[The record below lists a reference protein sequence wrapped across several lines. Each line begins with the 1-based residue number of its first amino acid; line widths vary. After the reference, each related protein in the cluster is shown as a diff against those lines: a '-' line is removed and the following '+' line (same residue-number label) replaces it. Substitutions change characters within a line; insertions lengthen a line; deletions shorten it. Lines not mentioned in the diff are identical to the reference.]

1 MQRRAFVVV
10 IDACGVGALP
20 DAAAYGDTG
29 ANTLLHVALAVGG
42 LAVPT
47 LAALGLGNILALPGV
62 AASRTPLLHGRLAP
76 LGPGKDSSNGHWE
89 LMGVVVEQAPPAYPE
104 GLPTELLAH
113 VEATIG
119 TPVLCNRH
127 HEGIAAIEEYG
138 VEHLASGAP
147 ILYTSQDSVI
157 QLAAHTSAVPIDV
170 LYAMCGTLRAS
181 LPGAGAVRRV
191 IARPFE
197 GRPGAF
203 VRTAG
208 RRDYTLPPPSP
219 SQLELLAQA
228 GIEVHGVGKAPALF
242 DGIGFSA
249 QHAGATNSEAIAS
262 VEQLIGEL
270 DGGLVFA
277 NLIETDQLY
286 GHRKDP
292 AGFHRALQE
301 IDAALAR
308 WLHAA
313 RQEDLIIVTADH
325 GCDPASAHSDHTREY
340 APLLAAF
347 SGHGG
352 RRHDGLLADV
362 GASVLDWLTGE
373 RARLPG
379 RSFIANA

>member
-20 DAAAYGDTG
+20 DAADYGDAG
-29 ANTLLHVALAVGG
+29 ANTLLHVASAVGG
-42 LAVPT
+42 LVLPT

-62 AASRTPLLHGRLAP
+62 AASPAPVLHGRLAP

-89 LMGVVVEQAPPAYPE
+89 LMGVVVEEAPPVYAE

-119 TPVLCNRH
+119 SPVLCNRPR
-127 HEGIAAIEEYG
+127 EGIAAIEEYG
-138 VEHLASGAP
+138 VEHLANGAP
-147 ILYTSQDSVI
+147 ILYTSADSVI
-157 QLAAHTSAVPIDV
+157 QLAAHGAAVPAEV
-170 LYAMCGTLRAS
+170 LYAMCAVLRAS
-181 LPGAGAVRRV
+181 LPGSGAVRRV

-197 GRPGAF
+197 GQPGAF
-203 VRTAG
+203 TRTAG
-208 RRDYTLPPPSP
+208 RRDYTTAPPSP
-219 SQLELLAQA
+219 SQLELLVQA
-228 GIEVHGVGKAPALF
+228 AVEVHGVGKAPALF
-242 DGIGFSA
+242 DGIGFTA
-249 QHAGATNSEAIAS
+249 LHAGATNGEAIAS
-262 VEQLIGEL
+262 VEALIGEL

-277 NLIETDQLY
+277 NVIETDQLY
-286 GHRKDP
+286 GHRKDT

-308 WLHAA
+308 WLQAA
-313 RQEDLIIVTADH
+313 RQEDLIIVTGDH

-340 APLLAAF
+340 APLLAHF

-362 GASVLDWLTGE
+362 GASVLEWLTGE

-379 RSFIANA
+379 RSFITNA